1 LQMTTPTNK
10 NARVAPL
17 KLKALV
23 RRIFVYNG
31 LPDDHAEIATHALVK
46 ASLRGVDS
54 HGVARVPMYCERL
67 RRKVTNPLPEITVTR
82 VAPAVKQV
90 DGDNGLGLVV
100 GNRAMNEAIA
110 IAKEFGIGLAGVK
123 RSGHY
128 GMAALYILQAI
139 EADCI
144 GMAFTNASPA
154 MAVWGGRQQF
164 LGTSPFAAGA
174 PSGSGPPFLVD
185 MACSVVARG
194 KLKFAAQ
201 RGEPIPEGFA
211 LDKDGRPTTDG
222 QAAFEGVV
230 LPFGGVKGS
239 ALSMLMEVLSGVL
252 TGAAFGGEVRNPF
265 TGLDGFQGTGHFFMA
280 LKADAFLPLAQF
292 KDRMDT
298 LATRVQTQPPAEG
311 VEQIFMPGE
320 PEARTESDRSA
331 KGIPLTP
338 DVVES
343 LEVEAALAGISAES
357 LRSSFNWIDRI
368 H

>member
-1 LQMTTPTNK
+1 MEQENTPTNR
-10 NARVAPL
+10 NVRVAPS

-23 RRIFVYNG
+23 CRIFVYNG
-31 LPDDHAEIATHALVK
+31 LPGDHAEIAAHALVK

-67 RRKVTNPLPEITVTR
+67 RRKVTNPRPEIKVTR
-82 VAPAVKQV
+82 VTPAVAQI

-100 GNRAMNEAIA
+100 GNCGMNEAIA
-110 IAKEFGIGLAGVK
+110 LAKEFGIGLAGVK

-139 EADCI
+139 EANCI

-154 MAVWGGRQQF
+154 MAVWGGRKPF

-174 PSGSGPPFLVD
+174 PSGSGPPFLID

-201 RGEPIPEGFA
+201 RGEPIPEGLA
-211 LDKDGRPTTDG
+211 LDKKGRPTTDG

-252 TGAAFGGEVRNPF
+252 TGAAFGGDVRNPF

-280 LKADAFLPLAQF
+280 LKADAFMPFEQF
-292 KDRMDT
+292 KERLGT
-298 LATRVQTQPPAEG
+298 LAARVKAQPAAEG
-311 VEQIFMPGE
+311 VDQILMPGE
-320 PEARTESDRSA
+320 PEALTESERSEN
-331 KGIPLTP
+331 GIPLTP
-338 DVVES
+338 DVVAS
-343 LEVEAALAGISAES
+343 LMVEADLADISIN
-357 LRSSFNWIDRI
+357 FT
-368 H
+368 